1 MQILAV
7 NCKTFFFQ
15 YSPLFHQKIFQEC
28 QHDLRKASM
37 STQVTEL
44 SLEEEEEVIEDD
56 FDEMS
61 TLKVCMYSNFV
72 LEKNSCDLL

>member
-1 MQILAV
+1 
-7 NCKTFFFQ
+7 
-15 YSPLFHQKIFQEC
+15 
-28 QHDLRKASM
+28 M

-44 SLEEEEEVIEDD
+44 SLEEEEEVIKDD

-72 LEKNSCDLL
+72 LEKIAVT

>member
-1 MQILAV
+1 
-7 NCKTFFFQ
+7 
-15 YSPLFHQKIFQEC
+15 
-28 QHDLRKASM
+28 M

-61 TLKVCMYSNFV
+61 TLKVCF
-72 LEKNSCDLL
+72 LILFLKKKITLT

>member
-1 MQILAV
+1 
-7 NCKTFFFQ
+7 
-15 YSPLFHQKIFQEC
+15 
-28 QHDLRKASM
+28 M

-44 SLEEEEEVIEDD
+44 SLEEEEVIEDD

>member
-1 MQILAV
+1 
-7 NCKTFFFQ
+7 
-15 YSPLFHQKIFQEC
+15 
-28 QHDLRKASM
+28 M

-44 SLEEEEEVIEDD
+44 SLEEEEEVIKDD